1 MPQIKNII
9 FDLGG
14 VLLDVDYHKTS
25 AEFQKLGVAN
35 FDDLFAQFKAS
46 PLFEDLETGQI
57 SDEFFYT
64 AILQHCIPGT
74 TQQEVAYA
82 WNAML
87 GNYRAASLAHLETLK
102 GQYNLFLLS
111 NTNAIHIDEAK
122 IIFAKQFGTAKTLDG
137 YFDKAYYSYVINK
150 RKPYADIYQFVLAD
164 GNMKAAE
171 TVFIDDSY
179 NNLETAQ
186 GLGIHTHLL
195 LPSEKI
201 EDLQW

>member
-1 MPQIKNII
+1 MSQIKNII

-25 AEFQKLGVAN
+25 AEFQKLGIAN

-57 SDEFFYT
+57 SDEFFYDSL
-64 AILQHCIPGT
+64 LQHCRPGT
-74 TQQEVAYA
+74 SQQEVVFA

-87 GNYRAASLAHLETLK
+87 GDYREKSLTHLEKLR

-111 NTNAIHIDEAK
+111 NTNAIHITEAK
-122 IIFAKQFGTAKTLDG
+122 IIFAKQLGAENTLDQ

-164 GNMKAAE
+164 GNMKAEE

-179 NNLETAQ
+179 NNLETAKQ
-186 GLGIHTHLL
+186 LGIHTHLL
-195 LPSEKI
+195 LPTEKI
-201 EDLQW
+201 EDLKW